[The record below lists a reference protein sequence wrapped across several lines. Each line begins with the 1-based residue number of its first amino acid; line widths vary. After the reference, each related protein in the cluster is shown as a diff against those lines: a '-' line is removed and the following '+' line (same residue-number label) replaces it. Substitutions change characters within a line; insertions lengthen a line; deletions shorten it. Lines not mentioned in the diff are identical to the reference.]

1 MFGENDRLV
10 IKRIF
15 TKKFKRMNQPS
26 MPKKWKF
33 ALLVWCFIYPAITI
47 ISITI
52 LPMLVDFPAPLRTL
66 VVSVILVPVMAFFY
80 IPFIN
85 KRFFNWLR
93 K

>member
-1 MFGENDRLV
+1 ME
-10 IKRIF
+10 
-15 TKKFKRMNQPS
+15 QQQH
-26 MPKKWKF
+26 PKKWKF

-47 ISITI
+47 LSIVLI
-52 LPMLVDFPAPLRTL
+52 PYIIDFPAPIRTL
-66 VVSVILVPVMAFFY
+66 IITLVLVPLMSFFY